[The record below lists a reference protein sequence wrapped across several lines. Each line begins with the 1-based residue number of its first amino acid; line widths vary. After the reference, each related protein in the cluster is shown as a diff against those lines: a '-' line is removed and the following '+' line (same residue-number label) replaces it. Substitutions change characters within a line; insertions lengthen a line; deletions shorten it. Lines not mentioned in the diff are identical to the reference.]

1 MQIQYR
7 RRSPR
12 SALAPERGIR
22 HLVPKLIFMT
32 SGPSTYA
39 GRRRAGYEPKNGSE
53 LSPKEEPIGS
63 RPSDGQPM
71 AMLVPFRPSLP
82 YRPGRP
88 PTPKISSSSGR
99 SKIVTMPDWDP
110 DRLLRWILAAAIG
123 IGIGSACA
131 VIIVLV
137 ITFG

>member
-1 MQIQYR
+1 MGD
-7 RRSPR
+7 
-12 SALAPERGIR
+12 ED
-22 HLVPKLIFMT
+22 
-32 SGPSTYA
+32 A
-39 GRRRAGYEPKNGSE
+39 GG
-53 LSPKEEPIGS
+53 
-63 RPSDGQPM
+63 
-71 AMLVPFRPSLP
+71 
-82 YRPGRP
+82 
-88 PTPKISSSSGR
+88 